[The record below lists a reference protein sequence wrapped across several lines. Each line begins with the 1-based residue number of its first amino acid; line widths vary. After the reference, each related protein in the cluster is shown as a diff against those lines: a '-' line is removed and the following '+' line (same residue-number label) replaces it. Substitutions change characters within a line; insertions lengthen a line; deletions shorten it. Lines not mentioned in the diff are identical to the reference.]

1 MRMGTPW
8 RCWRSLADVTALR
21 QARLELTRLNEHLE
35 SRIGEEIAAREAAQV
50 RAAHAERM
58 QALGQLAGGIA
69 HDMNNVLQ
77 AATGG
82 AALIERRPDNVAQ
95 IRRYARMILEAGM
108 RGTSI
113 TQRLL
118 AFARKSDLRAE
129 AIDVRELLDG
139 LQEILSHTLGANI
152 SVKVAANAIAV
163 ASGGRQGAIGNGA
176 GQHRCQ
182 FA

>member
-1 MRMGTPW
+1 MLE
-8 RCWRSLADVTALR
+8 SLSDVTALR

-35 SRIGEEIAAREAAQV
+35 SRIRDEIAAREAAQV

-82 AALIERRPDNVAQ
+82 AALIERRPDNVTQ
-95 IRRYARMILEAGM
+95 IRRFARMILEAGM

-118 AFARKSDLRAE
+118 AFARKERSTR
-129 AIDVRELLDG
+129 RG
-139 LQEILSHTLGANI
+139 H
-152 SVKVAANAIAV
+152 
-163 ASGGRQGAIGNGA
+163 
-176 GQHRCQ
+176 
-182 FA
+182 